1 MRCIFCK
8 KKDTAVIETRLSDDG
23 ASVRRR
29 RECSHCRMRF
39 TTHERNEELPIL
51 VIKRDGRRERFDRDK
66 LRGGVLKAVEK
77 TTVSAAQVE
86 KIVQLVESQI
96 TRRETGE
103 IESQSIGD
111 IVANQLKKF
120 DKIAY
125 IRFASVFRR
134 FVDVEELQDEIH
146 KL

>member
-8 KKDTAVIETRLSDDG
+8 NRETEVIETRMAEDG
-23 ASVRRR
+23 SSVRRR
-29 RECSHCRMRF
+29 RECVHCRMRF

-51 VIKRDGRRERFDRDK
+51 VIKRDGRRERYDREK
-66 LRGGVLKAVEK
+66 LQLGILKAVEK
-77 TTVSAAQVE
+77 TGVSASQVE
-86 KIVQLVESQI
+86 KIIEDVESLAA
-96 TRRETGE
+96 RSENGE
-103 IESQSIGD
+103 MESQHIGD
-111 IVANQLKKF
+111 LVANRLKKF

-134 FVDVEELQDEIH
+134 FLDVEELQDELH